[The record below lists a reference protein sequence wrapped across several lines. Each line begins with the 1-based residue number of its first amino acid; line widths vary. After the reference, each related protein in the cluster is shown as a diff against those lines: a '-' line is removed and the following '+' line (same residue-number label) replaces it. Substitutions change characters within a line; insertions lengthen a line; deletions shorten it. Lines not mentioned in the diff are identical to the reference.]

1 MISSNPSLLH
11 PAARLSALEPRRAA
25 AWAAAVLCVL
35 VASGVAGG
43 ASARGRQ
50 AVLGDDI
57 HLVAYNSSELAYA
70 LKQAN
75 QQGHAVINLADGVFT
90 LERPL
95 LIRKDHI
102 TLRSLNGDP
111 GRVTI
116 RGGGMAPGAAP
127 GSLIIVS
134 GKHVSLSGLTLQE
147 AGNHLVQLRGEA
159 DADHFSMSGCVLRDS
174 WEQLF
179 KVSVSNNGQ
188 NADEGVIR
196 NSVFEYT
203 AGIGP
208 QFYIGGIDMHGG
220 SGWMIRDNVFRNI
233 ASPSGQVAEYAIH
246 LWGNSADNTVEN
258 NLIIDSDRGIGFGM
272 GADSARGNRGGVIRG
287 NTILHGNTSHPFS
300 DVGIALESS
309 PGTQVLDNLIL
320 LEHGYPAAIEYRFP
334 STTGVLIEGNRSN
347 RRVRRRD
354 GAEAELVDNG
364 APRLGR

>member
-1 MISSNPSLLH
+1 MLTTRSIPTC
-11 PAARLSALEPRRAA
+11 SAVHRSPPWRYLATAFVAA
-25 AWAAAVLCVL
+25 ALLVL
-35 VASGVAGG
+35 AAGG
-43 ASARGRQ
+43 AQARGRQ

-57 HLVAYNSSELAYA
+57 HLVAYNGSELAYA

-75 QQGHAVINLADGVFT
+75 QQGHAVINLADGVYT

-116 RGGGMAPGAAP
+116 RGSAMAQGAAP

-134 GKHVSLSGLTLQE
+134 GKHVSISGLTLQE

-179 KVSVSNNGQ
+179 KVSVSDNGQ
-188 NADEGVIR
+188 SADKGLIR

-220 SGWMIRDNVFRNI
+220 SDWVIRDNVFRNI
-233 ASPSGQVAEYAIH
+233 ASPSRQVAEYAIH
-246 LWGNSADNTVEN
+246 LWGGSSGNTVEG
-258 NLIIDSDRGIGFGM
+258 NLVIDSDRGIGFGM
-272 GADSARGNRGGVIRG
+272 GADAARGNRGGIIRG
-287 NTILHGNTSHPFS
+287 NTILHSQRSHPFP

-309 PGTQVLDNLIL
+309 PDTQVVDNLIL

-334 STTGVLIEGNRSN
+334 TTTGVRIEGNRSN
-347 RRVRRRD
+347 KRIRRRD
-354 GAEAELVDNG
+354 GAQAELVDNG
-364 APRLGR
+364 APRLGG